1 MLKDW
6 RMDSEEC
13 VDPVYLQGLV
23 QQLTSCSGP
32 PTARFIHP
40 SLEDIVN
47 KEKQAVFQFEAKK
60 Y

>member
-1 MLKDW
+1 
-6 RMDSEEC
+6 MDSEEC